1 MNDKTY
7 YLNTFK
13 VTECQLRKLVE
24 TALSRGGDY
33 ADLYFENTSFFN
45 LLLKDSEVSSGGFH
59 TDFGVGIRV
68 LNGEKTGYAYSENT
82 DMPDMLKLP
91 KPLPPLHPDSQA
103 EAVCT
108 MPELES

>member
-33 ADLYFENTSFFN
+33 ADLYFENTSF
-45 LLLKDSEVSSGGFH
+45 S
-59 TDFGVGIRV
+59 I
-68 LNGEKTGYAYSENT
+68 
-82 DMPDMLKLP
+82 
-91 KPLPPLHPDSQA
+91 
-103 EAVCT
+103 CC
-108 MPELES
+108 

>member
-13 VTECQLRKLVE
+13 VTECQLQKLVE

-45 LLLKDSEVSSGGFH
+45 LLLKDS
-59 TDFGVGIRV
+59 
-68 LNGEKTGYAYSENT
+68 
-82 DMPDMLKLP
+82 
-91 KPLPPLHPDSQA
+91 
-103 EAVCT
+103 
-108 MPELES
+108 